1 MTNSKTLA
9 QPLQSTEPP
18 IDEYKRPSWASLPRK
33 GQLLVLCMIRIT
45 EPITVLCLNSYIFY
59 QLRYLDPTLPED
71 EIIRQASNLRSVY
84 MLTQC
89 VSSFLWGRIAD
100 SPLGGRKL
108 AVLLALSC
116 SFLSNLSLCF
126 ISSYR
131 QALAIYA
138 AQGFSNN
145 NTAIV
150 RTLVSE
156 VVPQKRFQARAFV
169 LLPICTSL
177 ASVLGPLIAGLTVE
191 ANPQTQINN
200 HSLLDRYPY
209 ALPPLINSVLLLV
222 PLLATFLFLEET
234 LESLRDKYDP
244 GIAISRRLVSFF
256 SWSSHQPARYEAIR
270 LDIDENGEVESV
282 DRTEHADQR
291 GSSMQLS
298 HLTEGSNGDSKT
310 EYFLPMSRTFTK
322 KMMLVLFA
330 GVLQDMQVSVTS
342 DAMNNLLSFPV
353 ASEEQKRQ
361 MVLPFRFS
369 GGAGYKPS
377 SLAWTTCIF
386 GILGLP
392 FQLLLYPRITQSLG
406 VLKTWRYLMFAF
418 PLIWFLYPYFAVLP
432 SSTPPPSEKTGFFIW
447 GFIVFLATISGLFV
461 GCVMPCQLI
470 LVAQSSPHPSAL
482 ARTQSIA
489 FFASTATR
497 ASSSAI
503 SGRLLAYGLDRNLTG
518 LPFWLSALMGVIA
531 IGINSFIQEESGS

>member
-1 MTNSKTLA
+1 M
-9 QPLQSTEPP
+9 
-18 IDEYKRPSWASLPRK
+18 
-33 GQLLVLCMIRIT
+33 
-45 EPITVLCLNSYIFY
+45 
-59 QLRYLDPTLPED
+59 
-71 EIIRQASNLRSVY
+71 
-84 MLTQC
+84 
-89 VSSFLWGRIAD
+89 
-100 SPLGGRKL
+100 
-108 AVLLALSC
+108 
-116 SFLSNLSLCF
+116 
-126 ISSYR
+126 
-131 QALAIYA
+131 
-138 AQGFSNN
+138 
-145 NTAIV
+145 
-150 RTLVSE
+150 
-156 VVPQKRFQARAFV
+156 
-169 LLPICTSL
+169 LPICTSL

-222 PLLATFLFLEET
+222 PLLATFLFLEEVSETIVSINTHIHVHLIYQNKT

-386 GILGLP
+386 GKSLYNSVPQNFILHHQYLHPSSIVGILGLP